1 MILVGLRARAI
12 QSIAVVEMEGPIGPR
27 IKANEYVKLF
37 RSLEDNDHVRAVVLD
52 INSPGGSATGSSYMH
67 LAVKSLAA
75 RKPVVSF
82 ISGIGASGAYMLA
95 APTTR
100 IVAIPGALIGSI
112 GVISMRPLVHEA
124 MERIGLKMHVTK
136 SDRLKDMGSIFR
148 EATPEEQQ
156 KEQELVD
163 DLYDQFLEAVA
174 EGRGMEKERVKDVA
188 TGEVY
193 TARRCA
199 ELGLVDELGD
209 LERAID
215 LAAELGDAPRKPVWV
230 KPRRSLREMITG
242 VAAGSFVDAVATRL
256 EERLYASRYDI
267 QHRL

>member
-1 MILVGLRARAI
+1 
-12 QSIAVVEMEGPIGPR
+12 
-27 IKANEYVKLF
+27 
-37 RSLEDNDHVRAVVLD
+37 
-52 INSPGGSATGSSYMH
+52 
-67 LAVKSLAA
+67 
-75 RKPVVSF
+75 
-82 ISGIGASGAYMLA
+82 
-95 APTTR
+95 
-100 IVAIPGALIGSI
+100 
-112 GVISMRPLVHEA
+112 
-124 MERIGLKMHVTK
+124 
-136 SDRLKDMGSIFR
+136 
-148 EATPEEQQ
+148 
-156 KEQELVD
+156 
-163 DLYDQFLEAVA
+163 
-174 EGRGMEKERVKDVA
+174 MEKERVKDVA

>member
-1 MILVGLRARAI
+1 MIVVGLKARMT
-12 QSIAVVEMEGPIGPR
+12 QNIAVVEMDGPIGPR

-37 RSLEDNDHVRAVVLD
+37 RSLEENDQVKAVVLD
-52 INSPGGSATGSSYMH
+52 IDSPGGSATASSYLY
-67 LAVKSLAA
+67 LAVKALTAK
-75 RKPVVSF
+75 KPVISF

-112 GVISMRPLVHEA
+112 GVISMRPLVYEA
-124 MERIGLKMHVTK
+124 MQRMGLKMHVTK

-156 KEQELVD
+156 KEQELVN
-163 DLYDQFLEAVA
+163 DLYDQFLDVVA
-174 EGRGMEKERVKDVA
+174 EGRGMDKARVKEIA

-215 LAAELGDAPRKPVWV
+215 VAAELGNAPRKPVWV
-230 KPRRSLREMITG
+230 KPKRSLREMIFGMT
-242 VAAGSFVDAVATRL
+242 AGSFVDAVANRL
-256 EERLYASRYDI
+256 EERLYAARYDV
-267 QHRL
+267 RL

>member
-1 MILVGLRARAI
+1 MIVVGLKARAT

-27 IKANEYVKLF
+27 LKANEYVKLF
-37 RSLEDNDHVRAVVLD
+37 RSLEENDSVRAVVLD
-52 INSPGGSATGSSYMH
+52 IDSPGGSATASSYMH

-75 RKPVVSF
+75 KKPVISF

-100 IVAIPGALIGSI
+100 IVAIPGAIIGSI
-112 GVISMRPLVHEA
+112 GVISMRPLVYEA

-136 SDRLKDMGSIFR
+136 SDRLKDMGSMFR
-148 EATPEEQQ
+148 EATPEEQA
-156 KEQELVD
+156 KEQELID
-163 DLYDQFLEAVA
+163 DLYDQFLEVVA
-174 EGRGMEKERVKDVA
+174 EGRGMEKERVREVA

-215 LAAELGDAPRKPVWV
+215 LAAELGNTARKPVWT
-230 KPRRSLREMITG
+230 KPKRTLREVITSMT
-242 VAAGSFVDAVATRL
+242 ANTFVDAIATRF
-256 EERLYASRYDI
+256 EERLYSSRYDI

>member
-1 MILVGLRARAI
+1 MIVVGLKARAT

-37 RSLEDNDHVRAVVLD
+37 RGLEDNDHVRAVVLD
-52 INSPGGSATGSSYMH
+52 IDSPGGSATGSSYLH

-75 RKPVVSF
+75 KKPVISF
-82 ISGIGASGAYMLA
+82 ISGVGASGAYMLA

-100 IVAIPGALIGSI
+100 IIAIPGALIGSI
-112 GVISMRPLVHEA
+112 GVISMHPLLYEA
-124 MERIGLKMHVTK
+124 MERLGLKMHVTK
-136 SDRLKDMGSIFR
+136 SDRLKDMGSMFR

-163 DLYDQFLEAVA
+163 DLYDQFLDVVA
-174 EGRGMEKERVKDVA
+174 EGRGMEKDRVKAVA

-215 LAAELGDAPRKPVWV
+215 LAAELGNAPRKPVWV
-230 KPRRSLREMITG
+230 KPKRTLRELLTG
-242 VAAGSFVDAVATRL
+242 MTANTFVDAIATRL
-256 EERLYASRYDI
+256 EERMYSSRYDI